1 MYRLLLSDLDGTLRG
16 FHVPISPAVKC
27 ALREAAASGVWVT
40 LATGRILQSVLP
52 YVEELGVNAPL
63 VCCNGGLIIDHRT
76 RQEIAKR
83 TVPLPIIHTA
93 IRFALEHDLRFATYL
108 DDYCT
113 SLRRDPGSAV
123 LSVWEGEQ
131 QRCVVED
138 PFCWLERQPLNC
150 LFWAVDEPTSARM
163 ALLLQ
168 ARMGSTMRVTRS
180 TPTLIEVILPDVS
193 KARGAAVLAAHLGIA
208 REEVMALGDGDND
221 VELLTW
227 AGLGVAVGSATPA
240 ARAAADCIVGSVG
253 EDGAAEAVRRLILG
267 AEPARP

>member
-1 MYRLLLSDLDGTLRG
+1 LFKLLLSDLDGTLRG
-16 FHVPISPAVKC
+16 FHDPISPAVKS
-27 ALREAAASGVWVT
+27 ALREAAASGVRIT

-52 YVEELGVNAPL
+52 YAEELEVNAPL

-83 TVPLPIIHTA
+83 TLPLPVIHTA
-93 IRFALEHDLRFATYL
+93 MRFALEHDLRFATYL
-108 DDYCT
+108 DDHST

-123 LSVWEGEQ
+123 FFVWAGEQ

-138 PFCWLERQPLNC
+138 PFRRLEREPLNC
-150 LFWAVDEPTSARM
+150 LLWAVDEPTSART
-163 ALLLQ
+163 APLLQ
-168 ARMGSTMRVTRS
+168 ARMGNAMRVTRS
-180 TPTLIEVILPDVS
+180 APTLMEVILADVS

-208 REEVMALGDGDND
+208 REEVLALGDSDND
-221 VELLTW
+221 VELLAW

-240 ARAAADCIVGSVG
+240 ACAAADCVVGSVA
-253 EDGAAEAVRRLILG
+253 EDGAAEAVRRFILA